1 MPLNGFQVGSEGF
14 IFYRES
20 VSLSDSS
27 VGLSRDALARSAV
40 PRRQAAVP
48 GVRWK
53 RPLFLGTFT
62 PGTSSVS
69 QRAISCG
76 VANSSGS

>member
-1 MPLNGFQVGSEGF
+1 MG
-14 IFYRES
+14 IYFYRGS
-20 VSLSDSS
+20 VPQSDSS
-27 VGLSRDALARSAV
+27 VAVSRVTLVRSAV

-53 RPLFLGTFT
+53 EVPGLGTFT
-62 PGTSSVS
+62 PGMSSVS